1 LRTEKYSLRCVRFAN
16 VNPKSKIANPKS
28 KIANPKSS
36 DKLIPSNLQESWQKG
51 NAVFTY
57 ANLLRLLTFY
67 LNRISTISAN
77 ASTQI

>member
-1 LRTEKYSLRCVRFAN
+1 M
-16 VNPKSKIANPKS
+16 
-28 KIANPKSS
+28 
-36 DKLIPSNLQESWQKG
+36 QESWQKG